1 MYFIIVL
8 LPSLSLLISRRKM
21 HQPFGPVSL
30 HREHECA
37 QYKNTEKHREIQDT
51 ENHLHKPSET
61 ERDGPP
67 ILSLNVC
74 YQKHGDTSL
83 ILILLFSSLQFV

>member
-1 MYFIIVL
+1 MKSAFSMYFVIIL

-30 HREHECA
+30 HRERERA

-51 ENHLHKPSET
+51 KNYLHKPSEI
-61 ERDGPP
+61 EMDGFP

-74 YQKHGDTSL
+74 YQKHGDPA
-83 ILILLFSSLQFV
+83 